1 MSDLPTLITRVR
13 SGDRRAFGEIV
24 TRFQQMAVG
33 YATAQ
38 LGDAH
43 VAQDAA
49 QEAFLA
55 AFVDLDQLREPAA
68 FPGWFRRIV
77 LKQCDRIRRRQ
88 RFSLVP
94 LEEDQWEARVEPL
107 SGLNSGLEP
116 LSSLE
121 RDDRRQMLA
130 QAIQRLPEPERAP
143 VTLFYLKQYSQAE
156 VAKFLEIPAS
166 TVNNRIHS
174 ARKHLKQ
181 ELLEMAEQEG
191 QSRPAD
197 TAFVG
202 RVEEQIEAMT
212 SLHSTLTAPIRESLI
227 EPLGEDVK
235 VRVVSVK
242 HDIGLR
248 VVGFFPYP
256 CCTYSFQPK
265 DSQGRICFDI
275 NMELVAC
282 IVGRQIGRGDDIR
295 VADVGQIAQHE
306 FEHISRVAGRIMREI
321 VALWSEVVEME
332 VIKPEVETNNC
343 YVMDGWIPAHD
354 PMFHVRF
361 EVLWDNR
368 VSHIDLAYP
377 APSLAAGLAQI
388 RSAAA

>member
-1 MSDLPTLITRVR
+1 MDDLPTLIDRVR
-13 SGDRRAFGEIV
+13 SGERTAFGQIV
-24 TRFQQMAVG
+24 ARFQDMALG
-33 YATAQ
+33 YATSQ

-43 VAQDAA
+43 AAEDAA
-49 QEAFLA
+49 QEAFLQA
-55 AFVDLDQLREPAA
+55 YVDLDQLQEPAA

-77 LKQCDRIRRRQ
+77 HKHCDRHRRRQ
-88 RFSLVP
+88 RVRLTSL
-94 LEEDQWEARVEPL
+94 EDDQWESRVEPT
-107 SGLNSGLEP
+107 SGLE
-116 LSSLE
+116 E
-121 RDDRRQMLA
+121 EDRRQMLA

-143 VTLFYLKQYSQAE
+143 VTLFYLRQYSQAE
-156 VAKFLEIPAS
+156 VATFLEIPPS

-174 ARKHLKQ
+174 ARQHLKQ
-181 ELLEMAEQEG
+181 ELMDMAEQEG
-191 QSRPAD
+191 QLKRSD
-197 TAFVG
+197 TTFAG

-212 SLHSTLTAPIRESLI
+212 SLHATLTEPIRQNLV

-242 HDIGLR
+242 HDIGLH

-282 IVGRQIGRGDDIR
+282 IIGRDIGRGDDIR
-295 VADVGQIAQHE
+295 QVDVGQVGRDE
-306 FEHISRVAGRIMREI
+306 FERISPVAGRLMREI
-321 VALWSEVVEME
+321 VSLWSEVIDME
-332 VIKPEVETNNC
+332 IIEPEVETSNC

-361 EVLWDNR
+361 EVTWDGR
-368 VSHIDLAYP
+368 TSHIDLAYP
-377 APSLAAGLAQI
+377 APSLAAGLAQLQ
-388 RSAAA
+388 SEPA